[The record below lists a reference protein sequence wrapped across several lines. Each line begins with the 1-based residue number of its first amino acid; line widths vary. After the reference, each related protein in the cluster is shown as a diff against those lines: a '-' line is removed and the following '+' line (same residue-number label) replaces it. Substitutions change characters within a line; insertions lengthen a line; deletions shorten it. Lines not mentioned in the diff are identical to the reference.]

1 MKPFRSSSDK
11 ENCSP
16 VSSNCV
22 IWQGPD
28 ISCINIC
35 KGDSISDITYKLATQ
50 LCDFQNTASLSDLEL
65 DCILDICT
73 SSQKPELTLAAVLQ
87 LIIDKICCSFGTLN
101 TAIQDINIT
110 GRVGGSYDEPI
121 LDLPP
126 CLQYTDPATGLLV
139 TSLVMS
145 SYVVNLANQIC
156 LLKTTV
162 STHTTQISNLDTR
175 VTDLEDAP
183 CCYIPPVVTP
193 NCSYGNVVA
202 GVPTAMN
209 VLLDNLDDQYCQ
221 LRAVLGT
228 NNQLTSATAS
238 QCTNLGSLTALSQ
251 PGTMSSLA
259 GWNNTISSFAQSM
272 QNMWIT
278 VCDMRGVINDLRNC
292 CGASNCSSF
301 FLGFT
306 SVPFGA
312 ESIILNFNALTVIP
326 AGYANCPTLSSITIN
341 DGNGH
346 IYSDTFDL
354 VSASTNPSG
363 VTFDISTAGLNPAF
377 PWTITVT
384 GCIVNSAGTCTK
396 VVTNS
401 IPAPTPA
408 TTTTTTVLP
417 CNNYNVYIE
426 ASDIA
431 GATGN
436 TNTAQDGKVYMS
448 YIPCGESTTVTTIYS
463 TSGAQPAVC
472 INPIYTPYFFYFN
485 ADVLI
490 TGASDVTLVGT
501 CTTPAV

>member
-87 LIIDKICCSFGTLN
+87 LIIDKICCSFGILN
-101 TAIQDINIT
+101 SAITNINT

-121 LDLPP
+121 LDLPL

-162 STHTTQISNLDTR
+162 STHTTQISSLDTR
-175 VTDLEDAP
+175 VTDLENAP

-292 CGASNCSSF
+292 CGASDCSSF

-306 SVPFGA
+306 VGTTTSTNIF
-312 ESIILNFNALTVIP
+312 LLFNSLTVIP
-326 AGYANCPTLSSITIN
+326 SGYSNCPTLSSVTIN

-346 IYSDTFDL
+346 LFTDTFDL
-354 VSASTNPSG
+354 VAASTNPSG
-363 VTFDISTAGLNPAF
+363 VDFDISASGLDVSL
-377 PWTITVT
+377 PWTIVVT
-384 GCIVNSAGTCTK
+384 GCIVNTAGTCTK
-396 VVTNS
+396 IVTNT
-401 IPAPTPA
+401 IPAPIPV

-417 CNNYNVYIE
+417 CNNYNVNIE

-431 GATGN
+431 SATGN
-436 TNTAQDGKVYMS
+436 TNTAQNGKVYMS
-448 YIPCGESTTVTTIYS
+448 YIPCGDTMVVTSIYS
-463 TSGAQPAVC
+463 TSGAQPAIC
-472 INPIYTPYFFYFN
+472 INPIYTPSFFYFSI
-485 ADVLI
+485 DILLSG
-490 TGASDVTLVGT
+490 TSYVTLVGT
-501 CTTPAV
+501 CTTPAL